1 MAQAKA
7 ELGYAP
13 RTTFED
19 GIARTVAWYRDDYWP
34 QFGATFA
41 ADLLGQSRLGLGLGG
56 LGSGS
61 SSNSSF
67 DGPPTEELE
76 QWPGGAE
83 RRARSLSGSLAADQ
97 DEPTAAA
104 AKAEQRR
111 LRRLL
116 PRTLPRALPPAATA
130 LLASL
135 HLDVRTRAQVTK
147 RPTQRKSLGLEPA
160 LTILPLHLQPAA
172 PRGGWHLELFLTL
185 LLLLLLHAR
194 AQAAALTPARTADGD
209 DAANA
214 RALNAHS
221 WAGGDF
227 GEGLPPPLPGGPARD
242 DSARPAVHP
251 HTFDEPIEF

>member
-56 LGSGS
+56 LDSGS
-61 SSNSSF
+61 SSSSL

-111 LRRLL
+111 LRCLL

-135 HLDVRTRAQVTK
+135 HLDVRTRAQVTQ
-147 RPTQRKSLGLEPA
+147 RPTLEEVLGFRARAGDFFHRTCNHQPHPGPNAATPRDGVGVSSCSLPCCCCCCCC
-160 LTILPLHLQPAA
+160 A
-172 PRGGWHLELFLTL
+172 PRP
-185 LLLLLLHAR
+185 R
-194 AQAAALTPARTADGD
+194 R
-209 DAANA
+209 
-214 RALNAHS
+214 
-221 WAGGDF
+221 
-227 GEGLPPPLPGGPARD
+227 
-242 DSARPAVHP
+242 
-251 HTFDEPIEF
+251 